1 MSGTLCSMVHAL
13 LLSSAPPLAAF
24 VRHEHTTLYNS
35 VLDYSPAMLQKGGE
49 KLGYETEAFA
59 IYDTMRYVKP
69 AVHTLCVGN
78 AFGESAMLLAAG
90 EQVSMHCPCTC
101 LEGKRHAGLNALAP

>member
-1 MSGTLCSMVHAL
+1 M
-13 LLSSAPPLAAF
+13 
-24 VRHEHTTLYNS
+24 YNS
-35 VLDYSPAMLQKGGE
+35 VLEQLFAMLQKGGE

-101 LEGKRHAGLNALAP
+101 LEGKHMLASTRWPPDSSSCTRVCHLD